1 MNFKIFSSETFQN
14 PSVDTFNIPPFQ
26 LISQS
31 TDLLLSIKFTILTF
45 AINEQ
50 YSVLLLCFFFLR
62 FIQFHWKGR
71 FKKRGGRERDL
82 PSTVHFPNGC
92 IGRSWANPKP
102 DLPHGCRVSRVWA
115 VLHCFLCQPQNASSY
130 DWSLSLT
137 ERWIHSGDREAWYSA
152 SIG

>member
-50 YSVLLLCFFFLR
+50 YSVLLLCFFKDLFNFTGKADL
-62 FIQFHWKGR
+62 
-71 FKKRGGRERDL
+71 KRGEGEREIFHL
-82 PSTVHFPNGC
+82 PFISQMAASAGAEPIQSQISHTGA
-92 IGRSWANPKP
+92 GS
-102 DLPHGCRVSRVWA
+102 HGCGPSSTAFCASHRMQ
-115 VLHCFLCQPQNASSY
+115 VLMTGLFH
-130 DWSLSLT
+130 
-137 ERWIHSGDREAWYSA
+137 
-152 SIG
+152 